1 MIITTAK
8 LSNEIINCV
17 TTSGIV
23 LNLYNLVS
31 GVLYSH
37 SCTDQDKMS
46 SNMSLQQGK
55 KYKKSTY
62 QHLPVGNPADNEQYI
77 NNTHIQLERQLQ

>member
-1 MIITTAK
+1 
-8 LSNEIINCV
+8 
-17 TTSGIV
+17 
-23 LNLYNLVS
+23 
-31 GVLYSH
+31 
-37 SCTDQDKMS
+37 
-46 SNMSLQQGK
+46 MSLQQGK